1 MTRILVTGAG
11 GAAAVSFMRA
21 VAGPDVTLFA
31 ADIDPHAVGLY
42 LVPEEHRVLLPRAED
57 PSFGVALMTAATR
70 LDVDVVVPTV
80 DAELAITSALTA
92 AFRVLKIAVLVAPEA
107 ALVSCLDKAK
117 LMAAAQ
123 GIVPVPAW
131 EVVDADFIPER
142 WELPVVVKPRV
153 GAGGRGVRVIEH
165 KEDWADVPRDGSLL
179 LQEWL
184 PGEEYSVDV
193 LCSREGI
200 VLAAVPRLRMK
211 VDSGVAVASRTVR
224 DPELQGIAS
233 ALVEHLGLS
242 FVSNVQLRRDRNGV
256 PKLLEINPRFP
267 GTMALTVHSG
277 VNMPVLAVDD
287 LLGRNPQAPAPFVE
301 CAMVRHWEEI
311 YLPVSAFETVTEAV
325 A

>member
-1 MTRILVTGAG
+1 
-11 GAAAVSFMRA
+11 MRA

-42 LVPEEHRVLLPRAED
+42 LVPEAHRVLLPRAD
-57 PSFGVALMTAATR
+57 HPAFGVALMTAASR
-70 LDVDVVVPTV
+70 LGVDVVVPTV
-80 DAELAITSALTA
+80 DTELPIAAALTD
-92 AFRVLKIAVLVAPEA
+92 AFRHHNIAVLVAPQA
-107 ALVSCLDKAK
+107 ALAICLDKAA
-117 LMAAAQ
+117 LMATSD
-123 GIVPVPAW
+123 GIVPVPEW
-131 EVVDADFIPER
+131 EVVDADFVPAH
-142 WELPVVVKPRV
+142 WALPVVVKPRS
-153 GAGGRGVRVIEH
+153 GAGGRGVRLIERA
-165 KEDWADVPRDGSLL
+165 EDWDDVPRDGSLL

-193 LCSREGI
+193 LCSREG
-200 VLAAVPRLRMK
+200 VVVAAVPRLRMK

-224 DPELQGIAS
+224 DPELQGIAT

-277 VNMPVLAVDD
+277 VNMPALAVDD
-287 LLGRNPQAPAPFVE
+287 LLGRNPPAPAPFVE

-311 YLPVSAFETVTEAV
+311 YVPVSTFEVASEAV